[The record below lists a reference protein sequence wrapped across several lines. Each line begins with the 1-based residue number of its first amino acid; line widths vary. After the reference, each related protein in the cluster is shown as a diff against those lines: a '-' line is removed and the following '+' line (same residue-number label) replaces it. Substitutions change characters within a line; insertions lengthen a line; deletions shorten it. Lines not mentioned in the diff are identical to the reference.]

1 MTQAFI
7 VSPIDGLLLSLDQW
21 KKLVSENDNLTITD
35 AQYVAIVPDD
45 GSSPFVFPKKAIGRM
60 GWHEAMK
67 AAKEY
72 HFDIPGL
79 ENNVPNLP
87 SRKQGIDIGDA
98 NYALLEE
105 PEVHLD
111 DILKEIGGEEFSGT
125 SAWSCSRNGAGYAW
139 CLYGSIGYA
148 YGYSVYSSYRALPVV
163 LYSASKASN

>member
-7 VSPIDGLLLSLDQW
+7 VSPVNGQLLSLDQW

-60 GWHEAMK
+60 SWHEAMK

-72 HFDIPGL
+72 RFDIPGL

-125 SAWSCSRNGAGYAW
+125 YAWSCSRSNASGAW
-139 CLYGSIGYA
+139 CLYGYYGYA
-148 YGYSVYSSYRALPVV
+148 YYFNVYSSFRALPVV

>member
-72 HFDIPGL
+72 RFDIPGL

-111 DILKEIGGEEFSGT
+111 DILKEIGGEEFSGAFT
-125 SAWSCSRNGAGYAW
+125 WSCSRGNAWNFGGY
-139 CLYGSIGYA
+139 YGCA
-148 YGYSVYSSYRALPVV
+148 NVNSVSGRNRALPVV